1 MKKNLSLIILC
12 IISLNLNSQSIANY
26 AVTRTTGIAYSS
38 ISTTGNV
45 ITYWR
50 NQTVNQNDDNRSNPV
65 PIGFDFWYNS
75 KRYTTVSI

>member
-50 NQTVNQNDDNRSNPV
+50 NQTVNQNYDNRSNPV